1 MCVHACVRGCMCACM
16 RVCVCE
22 LSHEKGSREEEVA
35 GNGCVMREKGG
46 KAEGGRNKGRE
57 EGDEWGR
64 VMSGGR

>member
-1 MCVHACVRGCMCACM
+1 MC
-16 RVCVCE
+16 VCVCE